1 MSLKI
6 FAVPFLIICT
16 LVISISYIKPDVAL
30 LFEKRLRLER
40 LQSQSVAFDAI
51 AANIKS
57 MQAQIVNTNSD
68 PESPLTDVEF
78 LRQVY
83 FPATSDIEK
92 GIDQLNFLAN
102 QSGVIVKDVQVD
114 DFRKV
119 SSVAVP
125 VEDPMQTSAD
135 LLIAKQAD
143 GVAEEVIQSS
153 VHRTYVPDAFTV
165 EIKTTGSYEATR
177 DFYARVVQ
185 AKRFFFPQTVELAIQ
200 DQENVAGATTKQE
213 GSSNLLTST
222 MEVQFLLLPSVS
234 IASAIG
240 DDAFEKAK
248 LDFETLAM
256 IRRDKQG
263 VTPVLPA
270 ANPLGKTNLFVK

>member
-1 MSLKI
+1 M
-6 FAVPFLIICT
+6 
-16 LVISISYIKPDVAL
+16 
-30 LFEKRLRLER
+30 
-40 LQSQSVAFDAI
+40 
-51 AANIKS
+51 
-57 MQAQIVNTNSD
+57 
-68 PESPLTDVEF
+68 
-78 LRQVY
+78 
-83 FPATSDIEK
+83 
-92 GIDQLNFLAN
+92 
-102 QSGVIVKDVQVD
+102 KDVQVD

-119 SSVAVP
+119 SSVTVP

-177 DFYARVVQ
+177 ISMRVSSRRN
-185 AKRFFFPQTVELAIQ
+185 AFSSQTVELAIQ
-200 DQENVAGATTKQE
+200 DQENVAGAATKQE
-213 GSSNLLTST
+213 DSSNLLTST

>member
-200 DQENVAGATTKQE
+200 DRENVAGAATKQE
-213 GSSNLLTST
+213 DSSNLLTST

-270 ANPLGKTNLFVK
+270 ANLLGKTNLFVK